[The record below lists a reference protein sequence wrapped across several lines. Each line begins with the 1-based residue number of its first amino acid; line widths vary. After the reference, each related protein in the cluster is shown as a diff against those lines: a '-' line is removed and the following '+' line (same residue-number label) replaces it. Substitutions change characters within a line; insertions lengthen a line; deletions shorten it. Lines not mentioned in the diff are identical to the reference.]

1 VREAVQSGLETVAAD
16 GLKASQYIAEI
27 GRILGM

>member
-1 VREAVQSGLETVAAD
+1 MAFQEGMETVTAD
-16 GLKASQYIAEI
+16 GLKAGRYIAEI